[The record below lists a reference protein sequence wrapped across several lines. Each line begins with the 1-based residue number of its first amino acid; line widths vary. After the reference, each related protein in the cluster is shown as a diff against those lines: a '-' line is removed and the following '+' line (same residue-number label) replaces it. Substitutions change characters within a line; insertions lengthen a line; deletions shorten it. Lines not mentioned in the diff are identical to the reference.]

1 LFIVESDIFLD
12 LSLVLA
18 EEDGCCY
25 PPIVVVLIDI
35 KTWLSPSFRAQPLGR
50 VHLLLALG
58 LLRLRRAVGKE
69 REAAPEDEGSKQR
82 AAVLLADFPCYPEAI
97 IELELKGFIR
107 ATFDFN

>member
-1 LFIVESDIFLD
+1 M
-12 LSLVLA
+12 
-18 EEDGCCY
+18 
-25 PPIVVVLIDI
+25 LIDI

-69 REAAPEDEGSKQR
+69 REAAAPEDEGSKQR
-82 AAVLLADFPCYPEAI
+82 AAVLLADFPCYPEAM
-97 IELELKGFIR
+97 IELELKGFLR